1 MAGEQR
7 IVWFLLGFAAAT
19 GVVLALGPMPAA
31 GQILDPIARSETPRR
46 PAQAR
51 SGAAGA
57 AATSNA
63 TPLDSEEPN
72 PFYDG
77 RFGPDAASS
86 AQPAP
91 TEAEQADGGSA
102 ADDMAAED
110 DIFGEAQAR
119 PRQIPIPQ
127 DGDPV
132 SVIEASAPR
141 DGDLSEPN
149 VPPTVGEDIT
159 EVDMR
164 SPADVAAFAGA
175 PAAFDPLLLQAE
187 EFNPVFSDSQ
197 FRQFGV
203 DPFAPLGT
211 RIGSFILYTAV
222 EADGDYNSNIFA
234 SPEPVGDSALEVRP
248 SVRLASNWNWHALEL
263 RASGDLSFHD
273 RFSSED
279 DRAYLAEALG
289 RLDIT
294 SHTNIQALVAHEEA
308 QESRSAINASSAG
321 TRPDI
326 VVNRERL
333 ALNHR
338 FNRLSV
344 QLRGSVIDTRY
355 GTNIFNGVAQSNA
368 DRDFTLYDQAVRP
381 KWEFSP
387 YLFVFSDI
395 ALNQRY
401 YQIPAFTDGLI
412 RSSTGERYRV
422 GVSFGEVS
430 EILRGEV
437 SLGYGLQ
444 TPNNHELEPIDGLL
458 IDANLSWRV
467 TPLTTLLFTASSEVA
482 ETTTADSGG
491 VMDRQYAVEARHNF
505 STRLVGIAG
514 LGFMTRDFVGA
525 GINEN
530 QLTAATGVEYYLSRE
545 AVLFSRYQ
553 HTVFDSTQPNSS
565 YTVEE
570 VQAGV
575 RLRH

>member
-1 MAGEQR
+1 M
-7 IVWFLLGFAAAT
+7 
-19 GVVLALGPMPAA
+19 
-31 GQILDPIARSETPRR
+31 
-46 PAQAR
+46 
-51 SGAAGA
+51 
-57 AATSNA
+57 
-63 TPLDSEEPN
+63 
-72 PFYDG
+72 
-77 RFGPDAASS
+77 
-86 AQPAP
+86 
-91 TEAEQADGGSA
+91 
-102 ADDMAAED
+102 
-110 DIFGEAQAR
+110 
-119 PRQIPIPQ
+119 
-127 DGDPV
+127 
-132 SVIEASAPR
+132 
-141 DGDLSEPN
+141 
-149 VPPTVGEDIT
+149 
-159 EVDMR
+159 
-164 SPADVAAFAGA
+164 
-175 PAAFDPLLLQAE
+175 
-187 EFNPVFSDSQ
+187 
-197 FRQFGV
+197 
-203 DPFAPLGT
+203 
-211 RIGSFILYTAV
+211 
-222 EADGDYNSNIFA
+222 
-234 SPEPVGDSALEVRP
+234 
-248 SVRLASNWNWHALEL
+248 
-263 RASGDLSFHD
+263 
-273 RFSSED
+273 
-279 DRAYLAEALG
+279 
-289 RLDIT
+289 
-294 SHTNIQALVAHEEA
+294 
-308 QESRSAINASSAG
+308 
-321 TRPDI
+321 
-326 VVNRERL
+326 
-333 ALNHR
+333 
-338 FNRLSV
+338 LSV

-422 GVSFGEVS
+422 GVSFGDVS

-467 TPLTTLLFTASSEVA
+467 TALTTLLFTASSEVA

>member
-1 MAGEQR
+1 VSIATVSRVFNGSPR
-7 IVWFLLGFAAAT
+7 VSAVSARRVRAAST
-19 GVVLALGPMPAA
+19 R
-31 GQILDPIARSETPRR
+31 LDYWPNSGARS
-46 PAQAR
+46 
-51 SGAAGA
+51 
-57 AATSNA
+57 
-63 TPLDSEEPN
+63 L
-72 PFYDG
+72 
-77 RFGPDAASS
+77 
-86 AQPAP
+86 
-91 TEAEQADGGSA
+91 
-102 ADDMAAED
+102 
-110 DIFGEAQAR
+110 
-119 PRQIPIPQ
+119 
-127 DGDPV
+127 
-132 SVIEASAPR
+132 
-141 DGDLSEPN
+141 
-149 VPPTVGEDIT
+149 
-159 EVDMR
+159 
-164 SPADVAAFAGA
+164 
-175 PAAFDPLLLQAE
+175 
-187 EFNPVFSDSQ
+187 
-197 FRQFGV
+197 
-203 DPFAPLGT
+203 
-211 RIGSFILYTAV
+211 
-222 EADGDYNSNIFA
+222 
-234 SPEPVGDSALEVRP
+234 
-248 SVRLASNWNWHALEL
+248 
-263 RASGDLSFHD
+263 
-273 RFSSED
+273 
-279 DRAYLAEALG
+279 
-289 RLDIT
+289 IT
-294 SHTNIQALVAHEEA
+294 SRTNVQALVAHEEA

-437 SLGYGLQ
+437 SLGYGRQ
-444 TPNNHELEPIDGLL
+444 TPNNQELEPIDGLL

-467 TPLTTLLFTASSEVA
+467 TPLTTVLFTAASEVA

-545 AVLFSRYQ
+545 AVLFGRYQ
-553 HTVFDSTQPNSS
+553 HTAFDSTQPNSS